1 MMKLANQR
9 CRICLFMY
17 LGPEH
22 QWCILLELLR
32 LLIFLNKYPFNV
44 FIQTLLTC
52 CIIDLNPNTEWY
64 LTVSQNIYLQSQR
77 RSRDVALKRAFD
89 VAAVDTSKREKKK
102 DGI

>member
-1 MMKLANQR
+1 MR
-9 CRICLFMY
+9 T
-17 LGPEH
+17 
-22 QWCILLELLR
+22 LLELRR
-32 LLIFLNKYPFNV
+32 LLFFKISIPLNV

-52 CIIDLNPNTEWY
+52 CVIDLNPNTEWY

-102 DGI
+102 EGI

>member
-22 QWCILLELLR
+22 QWCEDPIGIAPFI
-32 LLIFLNKYPFNV
+32 IFYFFPFNV

-102 DGI
+102 GI